1 MKFSPDL
8 AVLLV
13 LGAFAPLSSIL
24 RAQSPAATSPAHKPL
39 DPAVAALLDKVA
51 GNRGFAPGVKKRSLV
66 ATGSYAVSFEGT
78 SEPVARGTFAEHFA
92 GVDRVRHVSDMG
104 GMGVMEKGISGDVV
118 WEVDPHMG
126 AKVLTGANAAAS
138 RRYFAMLRGDDP
150 RTLYRT
156 ISKAGS
162 STIDGRE
169 HVVLRME
176 PEDGKPDSWLID
188 ADGNVVRIDTALPA
202 PESADAAFGMADL
215 MDAQI
220 SFARWESVDGG
231 RFPLVRTLRMGSAN
245 IQFTA
250 EKVTV
255 GGEIDAGKFSPPKS
269 VANRKRDPV
278 GPAFGPDGKP
288 NYQVIDKQVQPVAS
302 IRVRIKPTKV
312 AEELAILLPE
322 VMTHLNATG
331 AKVAGAPFARFH
343 ARSADEIDLEAGI
356 PVQTPITEKGRVKN
370 SQLPAG
376 KVVMCWHVGAYEGLA
391 AAHATLRAYLVEQ
404 KLKERGGPWE
414 VFWTDPGMV
423 PDPAKW
429 KTQLFAPIE

>member
-1 MKFSPDL
+1 MNISPDL
-8 AVLLV
+8 VVPLA
-13 LGAFAPLSSIL
+13 LGAFALFASISC
-24 RAQSPAATSPAHKPL
+24 AQSPAATSPAAKPI

-51 GNRGFAPGVKKRSLV
+51 GKRGFAAGTKTRSLV
-66 ATGSYAVSFEGT
+66 VTGSYSVSFQDAP
-78 SEPVARGTFAEHFA
+78 EPVAKGTFAEYFA
-92 GVDRVRHVSDMG
+92 GVDRARHVSDMG

-126 AKVLTGANAAAS
+126 AKVHSGASAAAS

-156 ISKAGS
+156 IRKTGS
-162 STIDGRE
+162 TTIDGRE

-188 ADGNVVRIDTALPA
+188 ADGNVVRIDTGLPA

-215 MDAQI
+215 MEAQV
-220 SFARWESVDGG
+220 SFAKWDSVDGG
-231 RFPLVRTLRMGSAN
+231 RFPLARTLRMGAAS
-245 IQFTA
+245 IQFIV
-250 EKVTV
+250 EKVAV
-255 GGEIDAGKFSPPKS
+255 GGEIDAAKFTPPKS
-269 VANRKRDPV
+269 VASKKGDPM

-288 NYQVIDKQVQPVAS
+288 NYQVVDKQAQPVAS
-302 IRVRIKPTKV
+302 IRVQVKPTKV
-312 AEELAILLPE
+312 AEELAIVLPE
-322 VMTHLNATG
+322 VMTHLNAIG
-331 AKVAGAPFARFH
+331 AKMAGAPFARFH

-356 PVQTPITEKGRVKN
+356 PVQAPITEKGRVKN
-370 SQLPAG
+370 GQLPAG
-376 KVVMCWHVGAYEGLA
+376 KVVMCWHVGPYEGLA
-391 AAHATLRAYLVEQ
+391 AAHAALRAHLVEQ
-404 KLKERGGPWE
+404 KLKERGGAWE